1 MSSCMAWRCSWMCMR
16 CLGTPASIKWPG
28 DAIYIG
34 LQVVE
39 PLLQRVAKICVS
51 SDEPMPLHGVAS
63 VHPVTL
69 GPEVDVELLTHCLLM
84 SLHWCFAPMP
94 FVDPLVQP
102 VPHRLASKAR
112 PSDHPTTIRYTDAYS
127 IGSSGATEVSLS
139 WFL

>member
-1 MSSCMAWRCSWMCMR
+1 
-16 CLGTPASIKWPG
+16 
-28 DAIYIG
+28 
-34 LQVVE
+34 
-39 PLLQRVAKICVS
+39 
-51 SDEPMPLHGVAS
+51 MPLHGVAS

-112 PSDHPTTIRYTDAYS
+112 PSDLPVLLKYLCLGSFDLDFDTVSS
-127 IGSSGATEVSLS
+127 ILVFWTEEHTL
-139 WFL
+139 